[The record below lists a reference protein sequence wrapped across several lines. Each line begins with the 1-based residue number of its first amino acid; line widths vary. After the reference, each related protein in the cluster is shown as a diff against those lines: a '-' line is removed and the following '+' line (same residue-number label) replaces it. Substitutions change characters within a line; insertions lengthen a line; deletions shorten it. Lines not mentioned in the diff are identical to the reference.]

1 MKATSFLLPLI
12 CRLYCWRSP
21 AQHRRMHQS
30 GSCSDGNI
38 TENPTPCTT
47 SALPDEV
54 LPEDLR
60 YHATST
66 VPLQFKLRVNF
77 RNGLAS
83 AIHPMDCTSH
93 ETEWLVSDYSFDGGI
108 A

>member
-1 MKATSFLLPLI
+1 MNAYSILTNSTADRQDWLI
-12 CRLYCWRSP
+12 PVIYR
-21 AQHRRMHQS
+21 QVNKH
-30 GSCSDGNI
+30 GSIVDGNI
-38 TENPTPCTT
+38 TENPKPCTT

-60 YHATST
+60 HHATST
-66 VPLQFKLRVNF
+66 VPLPFGLRVNL
-77 RNGLAS
+77 RNGAL
-83 AIHPMDCTSH
+83 AIHHMDCTSH